1 MYGNGRVSNS
11 LCAFKMLFTH
21 ANFTH
26 AKCKNYLMNAQL
38 KYSASH
44 WTRNHECLVVA
55 QAERSKYFSGENC
68 VETMKWQAQ
77 HKHHRH
83 CDHCAPVRGKA
94 CQPHLSSSLMLSLP
108 QSDLQTQVEPH
119 HFLDLCHLYKM
130 RNSVTWFDF
139 NSQSWINRHLPGH
152 SWEISAI
159 SNLNHPHI
167 RESIRGQFTLSLFLP
182 GETPLTH
189 IGWT

>member
-1 MYGNGRVSNS
+1 M
-11 LCAFKMLFTH
+11 
-21 ANFTH
+21 
-26 AKCKNYLMNAQL
+26 Q
-38 KYSASH
+38 
-44 WTRNHECLVVA
+44 
-55 QAERSKYFSGENC
+55 
-68 VETMKWQAQ
+68 WQAQ

-119 HFLDLCHLYKM
+119 HFLDLCHLYKT
-130 RNSVTWFDF
+130 NSATWFDF

-159 SNLNHPHI
+159 SSLNHPHM
-167 RESIRGQFTLSLFLP
+167 RESIRGQFTLSLSLP

-189 IGWT
+189 IGWTSALYWFVLMSKRPNIKGILKFCSCISIKDLNISA